1 MSGKHLMD
9 SWKKATLMS
18 NRKINPMKKATLM
31 ALLLSFTLGLSSP
44 VQAAKKDKTPEP
56 TEIPAE
62 VRVML
67 DRLEEI
73 KAMDKSNLE
82 RAEKKALRMEV
93 RAIKTQLR
101 TTGNGIYISAG
112 ALIVILLL
120 ILIL

>member
-1 MSGKHLMD
+1 
-9 SWKKATLMS
+9 
-18 NRKINPMKKATLM
+18 MKKVSLI
-31 ALLLSFTLGLSSP
+31 ALFLCFTLGLSNP
-44 VQAAKKDKTPEP
+44 VHAAKKERNPEP

-73 KAMDKSNLE
+73 KAMDKSDLKRE
-82 RAEKKALRMEV
+82 EKKALRKEV

-112 ALIVILLL
+112 ALIIILLL
-120 ILIL
+120 IILL

>member
-1 MSGKHLMD
+1 
-9 SWKKATLMS
+9 
-18 NRKINPMKKATLM
+18 MKKASII
-31 ALLLSFTLGLSSP
+31 ALLLCFTLGISTP
-44 VQAAKKDKTPEP
+44 VQAAKKERSPEP

-73 KAMDKSNLE
+73 KAMDKSNLK
-82 RAEKKALRMEV
+82 RAEKKALRTEV

-112 ALIVILLL
+112 ALIIILLL
-120 ILIL
+120 IILL

>member
-1 MSGKHLMD
+1 
-9 SWKKATLMS
+9 
-18 NRKINPMKKATLM
+18 MKKVVFLS
-31 ALLLSFTLGLSSP
+31 LLLCLSLTAITP
-44 VQAAKKDKTPEP
+44 THAASKEPAPEP

-82 RAEKKALRMEV
+82 RAEKKALRKEV

-101 TTGNGIYISAG
+101 TTGNGIFSSPG

>member
-1 MSGKHLMD
+1 
-9 SWKKATLMS
+9 
-18 NRKINPMKKATLM
+18 MKKATLM

>member
-1 MSGKHLMD
+1 
-9 SWKKATLMS
+9 
-18 NRKINPMKKATLM
+18 MKKFVI
-31 ALLLSFTLGLSSP
+31 LSLWISLSLAVCSP
-44 VQAAKKDKTPEP
+44 ANAASEERAPEP

-73 KAMDKSNLE
+73 KAMDKSGLE
-82 RAEKKALRMEV
+82 RAEKKALRKEV

-112 ALIVILLL
+112 ALIVIVLL